1 MQRNRNMR
9 RGISMRKYMSSRG
22 NNTSYNRVILT
33 SGNVGSDVEKLQKML
48 VTISQDYNS
57 IPVVNITSNY
67 DDLTRRAVFELQKIM
82 GLETTGSVN
91 KIMWD
96 RMNVLTSKR
105 VEENFVDDTSF
116 DESKNVISEGKKGKM
131 VSDLQKYLNTITE
144 KNPSIPKLTVDGI
157 FGPKTKIS
165 VIAFQKLFNLE
176 PDGIVGQITWETL
189 YNISLGKKAPTIY
202 D

>member
-1 MQRNRNMR
+1 MQRNRGMR

-22 NNTSYNRVILT
+22 NNNSYSRVILT

-48 VTISQDYNS
+48 VTIAQDYSS

-96 RMNVLTSKR
+96 RMSVLTSKR
-105 VEENFVDDTSF
+105 VEETFVDDTSF

-131 VSDLQKYLNTITE
+131 VSDLQKYLNTVTE
-144 KNPSIPKLTVDGI
+144 KYPSIPKISVDGI
-157 FGPKTKIS
+157 FGPKTKVS
-165 VIAFQKLFNLE
+165 VVAFQKLFNLE

-189 YNISLGKKAPTIY
+189 YNISIGKKAPDIY